1 MSAAS
6 PRSRHGS
13 IRSQGRSCLDIVRS
27 LHPGRGS
34 LRGQS
39 PAPSC
44 SPCSPITPPD
54 VWGTPPS
61 GPSPTPPG
69 APPHR
74 QGPWGPGVPA
84 RGSAAPSPAPSPV
97 PSQGRPAVMSPPL
110 FFHSRSAAPSPG
122 PFHSRSAATSPGPF
136 HSRSAAPSPGPF
148 HSRSAAPS
156 PGPFHSGSA
165 ALSPTPMS
173 APSPRVWIQ
182 RRHSIAGGR
191 LSSKLRDERGLS
203 GVVNG
208 APTGGRRSVTPLQGA
223 ATQNGGPTV
232 VPSSGRRGSSANPQ
246 LLKYL
251 MQGES
256 VRDGLARGSRADGGG
271 WDGGPPSHA
280 EAPGEEATLPELL
293 QKGFDETLVIL
304 KQAEL
309 PESRARRFRASLQ
322 QAAAAIR
329 DALREASSLQ
339 HQRHG
344 ADTRQRSEEIAE
356 KMERLLLGLVLVQ
369 NEILVTKAYLGPE
382 SPSRRAV
389 ETNGEHS
396 QISVEPESP
405 SKRNSQRCGSCSR
418 VSAELRAALEREAQ
432 RGAVVVAARDAEM
445 TTQLAAL
452 DRLRL
457 TNDVARSSA
466 VEAEL
471 RAEVSGLRETAR
483 RAQAAR
489 DAALGASRRAES
501 ELEAARAAR
510 DAARR
515 AEAERRSAR
524 DAEAEAVAARVAR
537 LCDRADELD
546 RALSK
551 QAESVMGRF
560 WCETFTVTR
569 REEEENGVDDEN
581 EDDAFSQDSRDHLS
595 RLSQLESS
603 LERSHALFS
612 AVLLRLEDTIINS
625 QGECQK
631 AERRKAELQEQLRS
645 TGEQMEQYSEMV
657 LALYTE
663 NQHLEKSRCASQAT
677 LRGLRAALA
686 ELGSGRA
693 QHEQL
698 LQERD
703 EEAARLRRHNEAL
716 QLELVASR
724 GSGERAARV
733 CVDDLKQKFERL
745 LAQARDDHAS
755 EIEGLKKRL
764 CEYQLEAG
772 RLGELYSGLQEQTGR
787 EREQLGESKTLLE
800 TLKTQNMELNQKL
813 SPLTR
818 KESITRTITTT
829 KLEARYP
836 ILQLLPR
843 YEGDGAPP
851 TRSVQTVV
859 LEREGQRQ
867 YKIRSVNSEDAADLD
882 IDLV

>member
-34 LRGQS
+34 LRGQT

-74 QGPWGPGVPA
+74 QGPWGPAVPA

-110 FFHSRSAAPSPG
+110 FFHSRSAAPSPA
-122 PFHSRSAATSPGPF
+122 PSHSRSAAPSPAPS

-156 PGPFHSGSA
+156 P
-165 ALSPTPMS
+165 TPMS

-182 RRHSIAGGR
+182 RRHSIAEGR

-208 APTGGRRSVTPLQGA
+208 APSGGRRSVTPLQGA
-223 ATQNGGPTV
+223 ATRNGGPTA
-232 VPSSGRRGSSANPQ
+232 VPASGRRGSSANPQ

-256 VRDGLARGSRADGGG
+256 VRDGLARGGRADGGG
-271 WDGGPPSHA
+271 WDGAPPGHA

-339 HQRHG
+339 QQQRQRH
-344 ADTRQRSEEIAE
+344 APDTRQRSEEIAE

-389 ETNGEHS
+389 EMNGERG

-405 SKRNSQRCGSCSR
+405 SKRNSQRCGSCER
-418 VSAELRAALEREAQ
+418 VSAELRAALEREGR
-432 RGAVVVAARDAEM
+432 RGAEVVATRDAEM

-457 TNDVARSSA
+457 TNEAARSSA

-471 RAEVSGLRETAR
+471 RAEVRVLREAAR

-501 ELEAARAAR
+501 ELEAARGAR

-560 WCETFTVTR
+560 WCETFTITR
-569 REEEENGVDDEN
+569 REEENGVDDEN

-612 AVLLRLEDTIINS
+612 AVLLRLEDTIIHS

-698 LQERD
+698 LQQRD

-745 LAQARDDHAS
+745 LAQARDDHDS
-755 EIEGLKKRL
+755 EIDGLKKRL
-764 CEYQLEAG
+764 GEYQLEAG

-867 YKIRSVNSEDAADLD
+867 FKIRSVNSEDAADLD